1 MKPNKITQLIH
12 GMSNNRDVSYRVRRA
27 SPLPTYLFMTVIL
40 LFLVTYRVSAQA
52 EDLLSAVE
60 NETTFRNTVIPY
72 NDPITLAN
80 RFYGIEAPPAPTEI
94 TPLSIG
100 DRQEFWASD
109 NSSGSTRQLNATLE
123 AIGQYA
129 YFWVE
134 NGQDVER
141 SDLQDLADAFDTEIY
156 YQVRDI
162 WGSEPYFGVD
172 GDPKLHILFAR
183 GLGASTAAY
192 FSRRHNYPEII
203 MTHSNAREMF
213 FVNLSTTPDVNSAFL
228 RSTLAHE
235 FQHMIRSRVKPNED
249 SWLNEGFST
258 FTEGYLGYEAARRY
272 PNEFLRE
279 PETQLTTFGLA
290 KNRLAEYGAGF
301 LFVTYLYDQ
310 YGMDAIQ
317 ALSERALSDNS
328 TMSGIFAVGDVA
340 SSFGGMDESGFF
352 ADWAVANLIQNRSIS
367 PFRYGY
373 NSLTQLIPPSVRQL
387 NGRSATIERQLGQYA
402 THYYELADFSG
413 GDTISMSLDIPRIA
427 PLIPVSPTSGEKFWY
442 SNRGDVI
449 HTRLYQTFDL
459 TGVTTATLTYQIW
472 TELEEQWDYGY
483 VFISADGGESWQTL
497 QTDYMT
503 TENQLGN
510 LYGDAGYSFLSGGW
524 IKEQLILDEFV
535 GGEVIISFELVTDD
549 AINFAGMA
557 LDDVAIPEIGYY
569 SDFETDNGGWV
580 SEGWVWITN
589 EIVQLAAL
597 QVVQRLPD
605 EIQRDVIYSPS
616 QRSEAIISEQI
627 DPQAEAVWII
637 ISPLA
642 PITTIP
648 TDYTLEIELTSP

>member
-290 KNRLAEYGAGF
+290 KNR
-301 LFVTYLYDQ
+301 
-310 YGMDAIQ
+310 AI
-317 ALSERALSDNS
+317 
-328 TMSGIFAVGDVA
+328 
-340 SSFGGMDESGFF
+340 
-352 ADWAVANLIQNRSIS
+352 
-367 PFRYGY
+367 
-373 NSLTQLIPPSVRQL
+373 
-387 NGRSATIERQLGQYA
+387 
-402 THYYELADFSG
+402 
-413 GDTISMSLDIPRIA
+413 
-427 PLIPVSPTSGEKFWY
+427 
-442 SNRGDVI
+442 
-449 HTRLYQTFDL
+449 
-459 TGVTTATLTYQIW
+459 
-472 TELEEQWDYGY
+472 
-483 VFISADGGESWQTL
+483 
-497 QTDYMT
+497 
-503 TENQLGN
+503 
-510 LYGDAGYSFLSGGW
+510 
-524 IKEQLILDEFV
+524 
-535 GGEVIISFELVTDD
+535 
-549 AINFAGMA
+549 
-557 LDDVAIPEIGYY
+557 
-569 SDFETDNGGWV
+569 
-580 SEGWVWITN
+580 
-589 EIVQLAAL
+589 
-597 QVVQRLPD
+597 
-605 EIQRDVIYSPS
+605 
-616 QRSEAIISEQI
+616 
-627 DPQAEAVWII
+627 
-637 ISPLA
+637 
-642 PITTIP
+642 
-648 TDYTLEIELTSP
+648 